1 MYCIVG
7 LQIIHCRRRQPSQAD
22 KMLHHLIAALLLTSA
37 AAGHDPAGIIDL
49 VGAAVSSAST
59 IAKTELT
66 YFRSPDLTANNDLL
80 FSTIET
86 SLEDAVGAAANFSQ
100 APFFFDQT
108 DIVTPDWA
116 VTDLVSS
123 SSTSL
128 PLNSIIVIP
137 DREWLEEVEA
147 KAKLI
152 DESSEVAE
160 EMIESALTALEELKT
175 QSVAA
180 YDQIVEETKA
190 AILAQASDHKRRSRA
205 PPQRTL
211 GSNELLAQP
220 DTWRKAGYITEDA
233 ISPEVALQVLSSL
246 TLSLYRLQNDSR
258 ESALVARGRAADQ
271 MRTRRHIGFI
281 EDANKA
287 SVEAAMEALDS
298 SLARSLSSSMTGGL
312 DDDDPGNSD
321 IHIDFSDP
329 SILSCLSLGATSAI
343 KGATDGIHHKLG
355 AIDTLLPSLS
365 ERIQTIE
372 DRVGQSGDAGEYK
385 SIRQLAYEALAIE
398 AEASSKEIAVISH
411 RLKHS
416 VRMKVLET
424 KSASKLHL
432 LEEQTASLGQVD
444 AVEEETSS
452 TREMQTSDAEASLDC
467 AIERIGAVHS
477 VAALGNATQRDL
489 ELVSEAA
496 DADASHEKAR
506 IMAEA
511 KADREQEEASL
522 ERIAI
527 TGEETRKQA
536 VEIIGT
542 IVSYIRDGLRHVAT
556 TSDGKWQC
564 VLMAVAAAVLVFAI
578 SSARELISLV
588 FASIRRFLTT
598 PSLIREYGRRR
609 RWYHALGCGHQSK
622 SNEDSFHDVI
632 LADRTKDRIVAL
644 TKGAQNA
651 RRHDAPYRHVILH
664 GPPGTGKTLLA
675 KKLAQCTGMDY
686 AIMSG
691 GDVGPLGA
699 DGVTQIHDI
708 FRWAKTSR
716 KGVLLFIDEAE
727 AFLGNRKQSSK
738 ISEHTHNAL
747 NALLFNTGGERRDFM
762 LVLSTNRPQD
772 LDAAVLD
779 RCDEFISLPLPD
791 AECREKLLAQYFR
804 TFVVDEAAKATALAD
819 GIASRAREFV
829 TKQEPFRI
837 EIDDDVMDVEQ
848 VASLAIGM
856 EGMSG
861 REIGKTMIA
870 LQVALYASADGKLT
884 RKMTDKILNAKVQ
897 EHRAKVALKKEPRS

>member
-1 MYCIVG
+1 MG
-7 LQIIHCRRRQPSQAD
+7 AKLPL
-22 KMLHHLIAALLLTSA
+22 MLLIAVLLLTSA
-37 AAGHDPAGIIDL
+37 TAGHDPPGIIDL

-66 YFRSPDLTANNDLL
+66 YFQSPELTANNDLL
-80 FSTIET
+80 LSTIET
-86 SLEDAVGAAANFSQ
+86 SLEAATIFSR

-108 DIVTPDWA
+108 DIVTLDWD

-123 SSTSL
+123 SPTAL
-128 PLNSIIVIP
+128 AHLNSSIP
-137 DREWLEEVEA
+137 DDREWLEKVEA
-147 KAKLI
+147 KAKSI
-152 DESSEVAE
+152 NESSEVAE
-160 EMIESALTALEELKT
+160 EMIESALTALEELKN
-175 QSVAA
+175 QSVAT
-180 YDQIVEETKA
+180 YDQIAEETKA
-190 AILAQASDHKRRSRA
+190 AILAQALDHQRRSSRRS

-211 GSNELLAQP
+211 SSNELLAQP
-220 DTWRKAGYITEDA
+220 ETWRNAGYITEDT

-246 TLSLYRLQNDSR
+246 PLSSYRLQNDSR

-287 SVEAAMEALDS
+287 SIEAAMEALGS
-298 SLARSLSSSMTGGL
+298 SLDRSPPSSAMTGGL

-329 SILSCLSLGATSAI
+329 SILSCLSLGAISAI
-343 KGATDGIHHKLG
+343 KDATDSIHNKLG

-365 ERIQTIE
+365 GRIQTIE

-385 SIRQLAYEALAIE
+385 SIRQLAYEAMAIE

-432 LEEQTASLGQVD
+432 LEEQTASLGQVN
-444 AVEEETSS
+444 AVEEEMTSK
-452 TREMQTSDAEASLDC
+452 REMRTSDAEASLDC
-467 AIERIGAVHS
+467 AIERISTVHS

-511 KADREQEEASL
+511 KSDREQEEASL

-536 VEIIGT
+536 VEMIGT

-564 VLMAVAAAVLVFAI
+564 ILMAVAAAVLVLAI
-578 SSARELISLV
+578 SSAKELISLV
-588 FASIRRFLTT
+588 FASIRRYLTT

-622 SNEDSFHDVI
+622 SNEDSFHDVV
-632 LADRTKDRIVAL
+632 LANQTKDRIVAL
-644 TKGAQNA
+644 TKAAQNA

-699 DGVTQIHDI
+699 DGVTQIHNI

-791 AECREKLLAQYFR
+791 AECREKLLSQYFR
-804 TFVVDEAAKATALAD
+804 TFVVDEAAKGSALAD
-819 GIASRAREFV
+819 GIASKARAFV

-848 VASLAIGM
+848 VASLALRM

-861 REIGKTMIA
+861 REIGKMMIG

-884 RKMTDKILNAKVQ
+884 RKMIDKILNAKVQ
-897 EHRAKVALKKEPRS
+897 EHRAKVALKKGPRS

>member
-1 MYCIVG
+1 
-7 LQIIHCRRRQPSQAD
+7 
-22 KMLHHLIAALLLTSA
+22 MLHHLIAALLLTSA

-66 YFRSPDLTANNDLL
+66 YFQSPDLTANNDLL

-108 DIVTPDWA
+108 DIVTPDLA

-180 YDQIVEETKA
+180 YDRIVKETKA
-190 AILAQASDHKRRSRA
+190 AILAQASYHKRRSRA

-211 GSNELLAQP
+211 GSNELLAQL
-220 DTWRKAGYITEDA
+220 DTWRNAGYITEDA

-298 SLARSLSSSMTGGL
+298 SLARSLSSAMTGGL

-424 KSASKLHL
+424 KSTSKLHL

-522 ERIAI
+522 ERIGI

-536 VEIIGT
+536 VEMIGA
-542 IVSYIRDGLRHVAT
+542 IVSYIRDGMRYIAT

-644 TKGAQNA
+644 TKAAQNA

-699 DGVTQIHDI
+699 DGVTQIHNI

>member
-1 MYCIVG
+1 
-7 LQIIHCRRRQPSQAD
+7 
-22 KMLHHLIAALLLTSA
+22 MLHHLIAALLLTSA

-59 IAKTELT
+59 IAKTELA
-66 YFRSPDLTANNDLL
+66 YFQSPELTANNDLL

-86 SLEDAVGAAANFSQ
+86 SLEDAVGAAANFSR

-116 VTDLVSS
+116 VTALISS
-123 SSTSL
+123 SPTAL
-128 PLNSIIVIP
+128 TPLNSIIVIP

-160 EMIESALTALEELKT
+160 EMIESALTALEELKN
-175 QSVAA
+175 QSAAA
-180 YDQIVEETKA
+180 YDQIAEETKA
-190 AILAQASDHKRRSRA
+190 TILAQASYHKRRSRL

-220 DTWRKAGYITEDA
+220 DTCRNAGYITEDA

-246 TLSLYRLQNDSR
+246 TLSSYRLQNDSR

-287 SVEAAMEALDS
+287 SVEAAMEALGS
-298 SLARSLSSSMTGGL
+298 SLARSLSSAMTGGL
-312 DDDDPGNSD
+312 DDDDDPGNSD

-343 KGATDGIHHKLG
+343 KDATDGIHHKLG

-372 DRVGQSGDAGEYK
+372 DRVGQRGDAGEYK

-432 LEEQTASLGQVD
+432 LEEQTASLGQVN

-536 VEIIGT
+536 VEMIGT

-609 RWYHALGCGHQSK
+609 RWYHAPGCGHQSK
-622 SNEDSFHDVI
+622 SNEDSFHDVV
-632 LADRTKDRIVAL
+632 LTDRTKDRIVAL
-644 TKGAQNA
+644 TKAAQNA

-691 GDVGPLGA
+691 ADVGPLGA
-699 DGVTQIHDI
+699 DGVTQIHNI

-738 ISEHTHNAL
+738 ISAHTHNAL

-791 AECREKLLAQYFR
+791 AECRENLLAQYFR

-856 EGMSG
+856 EGTSG
-861 REIGKTMIA
+861 REIGKMMIG

-884 RKMTDKILNAKVQ
+884 RKMTDKVLNAKVQ
-897 EHRAKVALKKEPRS
+897 EHRAKVALKKGPRS